1 MNYLSKEFN
10 QEKYKQYILQ
20 KYISDFLNGIYDTD
34 ELKITN
40 IIKEQ
45 IILPNFGEHVVSER
59 LLYKHHGIYIG
70 NKQVIQYSGYA
81 IGINIAD
88 TIPNFTDKRSPIE
101 VVSWD
106 DFTQKKEYWVQQHN
120 NAKYSKEEIVNRAF
134 SRMKEGEYNLFYNN
148 CEHFV
153 NWCIYNYSSS
163 NQIRN
168 FFRFILPLNTEIY
181 HIGKAILS
189 YINGNIDEKKLK
201 KEVLSIF
208 EDLKE
213 FYDNSIIVNES
224 KRRRDKAE
232 EICSV
237 IVPML
242 RDIRYELKNYMDNYF
257 LERNLILNKSFD
269 KISSNDHNKVKEGLS
284 DINTLYGKKLNSISV
299 DSLKS
304 SILIKK

>member
-1 MNYLSKEFN
+1 M
-10 QEKYKQYILQ
+10 
-20 KYISDFLNGIYDTD
+20 
-34 ELKITN
+34 
-40 IIKEQ
+40 
-45 IILPNFGEHVVSER
+45 
-59 LLYKHHGIYIG
+59 
-70 NKQVIQYSGYA
+70 
-81 IGINIAD
+81 
-88 TIPNFTDKRSPIE
+88 
-101 VVSWD
+101 
-106 DFTQKKEYWVQQHN
+106 
-120 NAKYSKEEIVNRAF
+120 
-134 SRMKEGEYNLFYNN
+134 
-148 CEHFV
+148 
-153 NWCIYNYSSS
+153 
-163 NQIRN
+163 
-168 FFRFILPLNTEIY
+168 
-181 HIGKAILS
+181 GKAILS

-201 KEVLSIF
+201 KEFLSIF

-257 LERNLILNKSFD
+257 LKRSLILNKSFD

-304 SILIKK
+304 SLLIKK

>member
-1 MNYLSKEFN
+1 ME
-10 QEKYKQYILQ
+10 IL
-20 KYISDFLNGIYDTD
+20 I
-34 ELKITN
+34 
-40 IIKEQ
+40 
-45 IILPNFGEHVVSER
+45 
-59 LLYKHHGIYIG
+59 
-70 NKQVIQYSGYA
+70 
-81 IGINIAD
+81 
-88 TIPNFTDKRSPIE
+88 
-101 VVSWD
+101 
-106 DFTQKKEYWVQQHN
+106 
-120 NAKYSKEEIVNRAF
+120 
-134 SRMKEGEYNLFYNN
+134 
-148 CEHFV
+148 
-153 NWCIYNYSSS
+153 
-163 NQIRN
+163 
-168 FFRFILPLNTEIY
+168 
-181 HIGKAILS
+181 
-189 YINGNIDEKKLK
+189 K

>member
-1 MNYLSKEFN
+1 MNYLSKDFN

-20 KYISDFLNGIYDTD
+20 KYISDFLNGIYDTN

-40 IIKEQ
+40 TIREQ
-45 IILPNFGEHVVSER
+45 IILPNFGEHVVTER

-88 TIPNFTDKRSPIE
+88 TVPNSTDNRSPIE

-120 NAKYSKEEIVNRAF
+120 NAKYLKEEIVNRAF
-134 SRMKEGEYNLFYNN
+134 SRMNEGEYNLFYNN

-163 NQIRN
+163 NQVRN

-181 HIGKAILS
+181 HMGKAILS

-201 KEVLSIF
+201 KEFLSIF

-257 LERNLILNKSFD
+257 LKRSLILNKSFD

-299 DSLKS
+299 DNLKS
-304 SILIKK
+304 SLLIKK